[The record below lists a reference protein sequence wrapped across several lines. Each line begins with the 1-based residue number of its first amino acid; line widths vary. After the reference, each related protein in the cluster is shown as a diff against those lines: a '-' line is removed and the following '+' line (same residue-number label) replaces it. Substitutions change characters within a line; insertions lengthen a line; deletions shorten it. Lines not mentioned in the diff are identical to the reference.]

1 MENNNQLSLVMQ
13 TPVEELIPK
22 LLAWNGEELL
32 AAVKKRLAA
41 YEGIEYTEDQIVA
54 AKKDRAELNAFRNA
68 LNAERIRIGKVYTA
82 PYERFK
88 KEVDTVGDFVKS
100 VVDKIDTQ
108 VKTFENAKQEKKLQE
123 IKDYFNSVV
132 GEFSELI
139 PYDKIHNPKWLN
151 SATSFKAIKQ
161 EIDNIL
167 DDVRKALVA
176 IEALKSEDEDQV
188 KAFYFR
194 TLSLSDALTENKRL
208 QDERA
213 YFAELAARKEAE
225 KAAAQAAAQVE
236 PQAAPTVAA
245 DAPKTQT
252 VKFSVTGT
260 VEQLKALQRF
270 LRENNIQFN
279 AI

>member
-1 MENNNQLSLVMQ
+1 MEKNTQLSLVMQ

-32 AAVKKRLAA
+32 AAVKQRLAA

-225 KAAAQAAAQVE
+225 KTAAQAAAKAE
-236 PQAAPTVAA
+236 PQLAPTVAA

-260 VEQLKALQRF
+260 VEQLKALQKF